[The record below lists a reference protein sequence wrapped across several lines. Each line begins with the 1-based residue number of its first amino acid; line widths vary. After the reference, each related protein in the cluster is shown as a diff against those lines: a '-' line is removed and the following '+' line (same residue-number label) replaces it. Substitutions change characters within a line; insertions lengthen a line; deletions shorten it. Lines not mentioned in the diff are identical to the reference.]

1 MDNVTGPNPVE
12 SDDQLQEATIRLTVK
27 LRRTI
32 ITSRAKA
39 DEDAEAIRDDV
50 WNALELL
57 GLDVDIEEDSIIY
70 DGW

>member
-27 LRRTI
+27 LRRTL

-50 WNALELL
+50 SNALEAI
-57 GLDVDIEEDSIIY
+57 GLTVDIEEDCVTFE
-70 DGW
+70 